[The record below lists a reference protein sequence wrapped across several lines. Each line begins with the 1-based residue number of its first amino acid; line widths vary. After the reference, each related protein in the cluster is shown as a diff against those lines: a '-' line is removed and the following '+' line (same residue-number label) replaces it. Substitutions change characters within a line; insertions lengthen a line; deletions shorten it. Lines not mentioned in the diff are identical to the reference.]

1 MLVGSRQT
9 CEGHTSTER
18 GETDNDT
25 EDVGRSRR
33 KGNVLVGSRQT
44 CEGHTSTERGE
55 TDNDTEDVGRSRRK
69 GNVLVGSRLTCEG
82 HTHLLRE
89 ERLTTTLRT
98 LVEVEE
104 KVMC

>member
-1 MLVGSRQT
+1 MLVGSKQT
-9 CEGHTSTER
+9 CEGHTHLLSR

-33 KGNVLVGSRQT
+33 KGNVLVGSKQ
-44 CEGHTSTERGE
+44 
-55 TDNDTEDVGRSRRK
+55 
-69 GNVLVGSRLTCEG
+69 TCEG
-82 HTHLLRE
+82 HTHLPRE